1 MYFQKITVQ
10 ISQCLLLEMR
20 HLLLRMDNV
29 FQPSFKRK
37 ILRCVSAELPNCSK
51 ELPQEGSAPRRG
63 GASRLAV
70 HMKEGG
76 RAPQDWLLLHI

>member
-20 HLLLRMDNV
+20 HLLVRMGNV

-37 ILRCVSAELPNCSK
+37 ILWCVSAELPDCSK
-51 ELPQEGSAPRRG
+51 ELPQGGPHPGAGVPR
-63 GASRLAV
+63 
-70 HMKEGG
+70 
-76 RAPQDWLLLHI
+76 DWLLLHI